1 MVSYQ
6 LVRNISFLS
15 LAVALL
21 LSACSQESAGADLEA
36 KISEVAS
43 SGTAVGNLV
52 NLNANES
59 TGEGLSYAWQLT
71 EKPGG
76 SAATLENASGKQTSF
91 TPDVVGDYV
100 VELTVTDSSG
110 QTDRASERVTVQT
123 VEPRVLTAEDDTATT
138 EQETL
143 VTINVLANDR
153 SGDAS
158 VPPTI
163 IDITP
168 PDQGGSVTVNTDNT
182 VTYTPDTG
190 FTGVETFQYT
200 ISDNPDAEDPDQ
212 RKKTA
217 TVTVTVTPISEASSG
232 VKRRD

>member
-1 MVSYQ
+1 MPNRQS
-6 LVRNISFLS
+6 VRFILFLS

-21 LSACSQESAGADLEA
+21 LSACSQESAGAGLEA
-36 KISEVAS
+36 KISEVSS

-76 SAATLENASGKQTSF
+76 SNATLASASGKQTSF

-100 VELTVTDSSG
+100 VELTVTDMGG

-123 VEPRVLTAEDDTATT
+123 VVPSVLTATDDAATT
-138 EQETL
+138 EQETP

-158 VPPTI
+158 VPLTI
-163 IDITP
+163 VDITS
-168 PDQGGSVTVNTDNT
+168 DKAVINTDNT
-182 VTYTPDTG
+182 VTYTPETG
-190 FTGVETFQYT
+190 FTGVDTFQYT
-200 ISDNPDAEDPDQ
+200 ISDNPDAEEPDQ
-212 RKKTA
+212 RKETA
-217 TVTVTVTPISEASSG
+217 TVTVTVTPISEASG
-232 VKRRD
+232 EVKGR